1 LVDHVGVI
9 VLLVVLLA
17 VPAFGVMALR
27 VRAGDSESTDA
38 DPDSD
43 EVKLRVGL
51 PLLASV
57 LVYLVMQ
64 TLALLWVLW
73 ALAFHEV
80 GLAAL
85 FGLLVPAL
93 IALVHAWWV
102 GALTW

>member
-1 LVDHVGVI
+1 MVDHVGVI

-17 VPAFGVMALR
+17 VPAFGVIAVR
-27 VRAGDSESTDA
+27 VRAVGSESADA
-38 DPDSD
+38 DPDSERSD
-43 EVKLRVGL
+43 PVVGL
-51 PLLASV
+51 PLLAGA

-64 TLALLWVLW
+64 TLALLCVLW

-85 FGLLVPAL
+85 GGLLIPAL
-93 IALVHAWWV
+93 IGLIHAWWV